1 MTTTITTVFAVIG
14 GIAATVPAVAT
25 AYLKG
30 REALSPLLSR
40 RSLRVVIVAT
50 EEKQPAAIAFANAL
64 RGRGYREVALTRV
77 PEAAGGAH
85 AVVMWELG
93 ASDVPTALRAAAASP
108 EAIMCVLTYDAL
120 QGLPR
125 GPKWLLCNSPVRLRG
140 DLAAI
145 AEGC

>member
-50 EEKQPAAIAFANAL
+50 EEKQ
-64 RGRGYREVALTRV
+64 